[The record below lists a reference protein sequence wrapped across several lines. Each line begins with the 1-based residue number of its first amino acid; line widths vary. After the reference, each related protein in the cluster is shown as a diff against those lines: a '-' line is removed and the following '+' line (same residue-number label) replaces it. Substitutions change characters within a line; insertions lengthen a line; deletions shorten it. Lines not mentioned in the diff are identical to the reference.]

1 MRLTNNLRDAFVRA
15 VMLDV
20 PKVDYDEKIR
30 AAAPAVIKKY
40 TPQKLRPLVDNPEL
54 DSWLRKGYVHLGGV
68 SVQCITPE
76 DKWGSDSPYRAFVDA
91 IAADPTIAPLIAA
104 NKAQTAK
111 ANELRSKLKQVA
123 YSVNTRKALVAALP
137 EFERYLPAEE
147 GAALRTLPA
156 IANVVSDFVQAGW
169 PKPKAA

>member
-1 MRLTNNLRDAFVRA
+1 MRLTNTLRDAFVLA
-15 VMLDV
+15 VMQGV

-30 AAAPAVIKKY
+30 AAAPAVIKKH
-40 TPQKLRPLVDNPEL
+40 TPHKLRPLVDNPEL
-54 DSWLRKGYVHLGGV
+54 DSWLRTGYVHLGGV
-68 SVQCITPE
+68 AVRCVIPE
-76 DKWGSDSPYRAFVDA
+76 DNYRQDTVYKKFAAA
-91 IAADPTIAPLIAA
+91 IASDPAIAPLIEA

-137 EFERYLPAEE
+137 EFEKYLPPEE